1 MAKIQIFRI
10 RLRLRFRINTH
21 NKRDPFERWVF
32 GSTLGVALNTKS
44 ERMAGEKRLIRT
56 RNIGFMAHI
65 DAGKTTVTERVL
77 FYTKKIHRM
86 GEVHDGTAVMDWMP
100 QEQERGITIT
110 SAVTTVEWKGRT
122 THIIDTPGHVD
133 FTIEVERSL
142 RVLDGVIAIFSA
154 VEGVEPQSETVWH
167 QADKYGVPKLAF
179 INKMDRVG
187 ADFFATVRMMIG
199 RLGTNPLV
207 VQVPMGREDQFIGV
221 IDLIRMKGI
230 VWDEHSLGVEYKE
243 ISIPPELGDEVTLHR
258 SKLIESLAELDDH
271 LTEKYLNGE
280 EISESEM
287 KGVLRKATIS
297 LKAVPV
303 LCGAALRNQGIQP
316 LIDAIVDY
324 LPSPLDVPPVEGTNP
339 ITGEKV
345 IRMAKDEELF
355 TALAFKIMMDE
366 GRKLVY
372 IRIYSGVLKV
382 GTEVYN
388 PRLKKGEKISRIFQM
403 HAHQRN
409 RVEEAKTGEIVAVM
423 GLKETTTGDTLCDRG
438 HPILLEPIDFYR
450 PVMSVA
456 VEPKTNQDQERLT
469 ESLEKL
475 SEEDPT
481 FHVRF
486 DEDTGQTII
495 SGMGELHLDV
505 LVNRLLAEY
514 HVGVNVGR
522 PQVMYRETVEK
533 EVEASARFM
542 KEMEE
547 VKHFAEV
554 FLRISPNGRGKGIE
568 FHSEIQE
575 RALPPGGLL
584 SVEEGVREAST
595 GGVIMGYPLT
605 DLRVTLIKANVDPD
619 HPSLLALKI
628 ATSNALREGCRKA
641 QPVLLEPMMEVNII
655 VPEEFMGEVVGDLKA
670 RKSSVEAITPK
681 GKVTLIKAISPL
693 TRMFG
698 YSTDL
703 RSLTQGR
710 GTFTMQ
716 FSRYDKAIS

>member
-1 MAKIQIFRI
+1 
-10 RLRLRFRINTH
+10 
-21 NKRDPFERWVF
+21 
-32 GSTLGVALNTKS
+32 
-44 ERMAGEKRLIRT
+44 MAGEKRLIRT

-86 GEVHDGTAVMDWMP
+86 GEVHDGTTVMDWMQ
-100 QEQERGITIT
+100 QEQEKGITIT
-110 SAVTTVEWKGRT
+110 SAVTTAEWKGST
-122 THIIDTPGHVD
+122 IHIIDTPGHVD

-179 INKMDRVG
+179 VNKMDRIG
-187 ADFFATVRMMIG
+187 ADFFGTVKMIVE
-199 RLGTNPLV
+199 RLGANPLIIQIPIGV
-207 VQVPMGREDQFIGV
+207 EDQFIGA
-221 IDLIRMKGI
+221 IDLIRLKGI
-230 VWDEHSLGVEYKE
+230 VWDEHSLGVDFKE
-243 ISIPPELGDEVTLHR
+243 ISIPKELKEEALHYR
-258 SKLIESLAELDDH
+258 SKLIESVAELDDR
-271 LTEKYLNGE
+271 LMEKYINGE
-280 EISESEM
+280 KISEVEM
-287 KGVLRKATIS
+287 KAALRKGTIS
-297 LKAVPV
+297 MKAVPV

-339 ITGEKV
+339 VTGEGA
-345 IRMAKDEELF
+345 RRRAEDEEPF
-355 TALAFKIMMDE
+355 AALAFKVMMDQ

-382 GTEVYN
+382 GREVYN

-403 HAHQRN
+403 HANQRT

-423 GLKETTTGDTLCDRG
+423 GLKDTTTGDTLCDPL
-438 HPILLEPIDFYR
+438 HPIILEPIDFYK

-456 VEPKTNQDQERLT
+456 VEPRTNRDQEKLT

-481 FHVRF
+481 FLVKF

-505 LVNRLLAEY
+505 LVNRLLSEY
-514 HVGVNVGR
+514 HLEVNVGR
-522 PQVMYRETVEK
+522 PQVVYRETVEK
-533 EVEASARFM
+533 EAEASAKFL

-568 FHSEIQE
+568 FYSE
-575 RALPPGGLL
+575 APKGTLPPEGLL
-584 SVEEGVREAST
+584 SIEEGIREAST
-595 GGVIMGYPLT
+595 VGVVMGYPLT
-605 DLRVTLIKANVDPD
+605 DLRVTLLKANVDPH
-619 HPSLLALKI
+619 HPSLLALKV
-628 ATSNALREGCRKA
+628 ASSNALREGCRKA
-641 QPVLLEPMMEVNII
+641 QPVLLEPMMEVDII
-655 VPEEFMGEVVGDLKA
+655 TPEEFMGEVVGDLKA
-670 RKSSVEAITPK
+670 RKSSVEAITQK
-681 GKVTLIKAISPL
+681 GKVTLIRAISPL

-716 FSRYDKAIS
+716 FSHYDKVIS

>member
-1 MAKIQIFRI
+1 MRRYI
-10 RLRLRFRINTH
+10 
-21 NKRDPFERWVF
+21 
-32 GSTLGVALNTKS
+32 SLNHR
-44 ERMAGEKRLIRT
+44 EEEMAGEKRLART

-77 FYTKKIHRM
+77 FYTKKTHRM
-86 GEVHDGTAVMDWMP
+86 GEVDEGTATMDWMQ

-110 SAVTTVEWKGRT
+110 SAVTTVEWKGNT
-122 THIIDTPGHVD
+122 IHIIDTPGHVD

-142 RVLDGVIAIFSA
+142 RVLDGTIAIFSA

-167 QADKYGVPKLAF
+167 QADKYRVPKLAF
-179 INKMDRVG
+179 VNKMDRIG
-187 ADFFATVRMMIG
+187 ADFFGTAKMMVE
-199 RLGTNPLV
+199 RLGANPLL
-207 VQVPMGREDQFIGV
+207 VQIPMGAEDQFIGV

-230 VWDEHSLGVEYKE
+230 VWDENSLGVEFAE
-243 ISIPPELGDEVTLHR
+243 VSIPTEFEKDAFFYR
-258 SKLIESLAELDDH
+258 SKLVESLAELDDQ

-280 EISESEM
+280 EISEPEM
-287 KGVLRKATIS
+287 KGALRKATIS
-297 LKAVPV
+297 MKAVPV

-316 LIDAIVDY
+316 LTDAIVDY
-324 LPSPLDVPPVEGTNP
+324 LPSPVDIPPVEGTNP
-339 ITGEKV
+339 VTGEREV
-345 IRMAKDEELF
+345 RMAKDEESF
-355 TALAFKIMMDE
+355 TALAFKVMMDE

-382 GTEVYN
+382 GTEAYS

-409 RVEEAKTGEIVAVM
+409 RVEEAKAGEIVAVM
-423 GLKETTTGDTLCDRG
+423 GLKETTTGDTLCDRKR
-438 HPILLEPIDFYR
+438 PIFLEPIDFYK
-450 PVMSVA
+450 PVMSIA
-456 VEPKTNQDQERLT
+456 VEPRTSRDQEKLT

-481 FHVRF
+481 FQVKV

-505 LVNRLLAEY
+505 LVNRLLTEY
-514 HVGVNVGR
+514 NLEVNVGR
-522 PQVMYRETVEK
+522 PQVVYRETIEK
-533 EVEASARFM
+533 EVEASAKFM
-542 KEMEE
+542 KEIDEL
-547 VKHFAEV
+547 KHFAEV
-554 FLRISPNGRGKGIE
+554 FLRISPNQRGKGIE
-568 FHSEIQE
+568 FHSKVPEGPLSDE
-575 RALPPGGLL
+575 GLL
-584 SVEEGVREAST
+584 ALQEGLRESST
-595 GGVIMGYPLT
+595 VGVILGYPMT
-605 DLRVTLIKANVDPD
+605 DLRVTLLKANIDPA
-619 HPSLLALKI
+619 HPSPLALKV
-628 ATSNALREGCRKA
+628 ASSNALREGCRKA
-641 QPVLLEPMMEVNII
+641 QPVLMEPMMEVNII

-681 GKVTLIKAISPL
+681 GKVTMIKALSPL

-716 FSRYDKAIS
+716 FSHYDKAIS